1 MNVTQINGWY
11 MATDARIGEWST
23 LYQNPTYEQE
33 WNANI
38 VRSFFINEGWTLE
51 AICGMLGC
59 MQGESTINP
68 AFIQATNR
76 YRLPN
81 SAADVSDV
89 PNSIMKNFFKEY
101 YAVTNRAFA
110 IGIVQWDGY
119 TNVNI
124 PGGTEQQQK
133 LVAYAIRNNIVWYD
147 GWTQMYRLK
156 GEQEY
161 DVNNHTHAFFQAV
174 TISGTTYDF
183 NNYPYSTATPE
194 TLAAAWTAGYERNAG
209 GVGFRGTNARYWY
222 DFFTGASAPAII
234 PPTSFLS
241 PLQDSPILPPFD
253 PDHPVNPTPPGIDYI
268 PAWLS
273 CIFANNNKRKVMKRK
288 WIKV

>member
-11 MATDARIGEWST
+11 MATDNRIGEWST
-23 LYQNPTYEQE
+23 VYQNPTPEQE
-33 WNANI
+33 FNANI
-38 VRSFFINEGWTLE
+38 VRSFFLNENWSLE

-81 SAADVSDV
+81 NAADISDV
-89 PNSIMKNFFKEY
+89 PNIIMKNFYKEY

-119 TNVNI
+119 TNATV
-124 PGGTEQQQK
+124 PGGTEKQQK
-133 LVAYAIRNNIVWYD
+133 LVSYAMRNNIIWYD

-161 DVNNHTHAFFQAV
+161 DVNNQTHAFFQAV
-174 TISGTTYDF
+174 TISGITYDF
-183 NNYPYSTATPE
+183 NNYPYATASPE
-194 TLAAAWTAGYERNAG
+194 ILAEAWTAGYERNAG
-209 GVGFRGTNARYWY
+209 GVGYRAGNARWWY
-222 DFFTGASAPAII
+222 NYFTDPLAPAVI
-234 PPTSFLS
+234 PPQNFLL
-241 PLQDSPILPPFD
+241 PLQESAILPPFD
-253 PDHPVNPTPPGIDYI
+253 PTNPVMPNPPGFDYM

-273 CIFANNNKRKVMKRK
+273 CIVANINKRKVMKKR
-288 WIKV
+288 WTKV